1 VDAACEAAGRE
12 PLTFSLMTRCVIGE
26 DRAAVDR
33 RVAALAAFG
42 DEMFDD
48 PQIAIQGTVD
58 EVVDRIHAYAQA
70 GVERLMLR
78 HLLVEDLEMIEL
90 LGREVLPRVS

>member
-1 VDAACEAAGRE
+1 
-12 PLTFSLMTRCVIGE
+12 MTRCVVGE

-33 RVAALAAFG
+33 RLAALG
-42 DEMFDD
+42 DEMFAD

-58 EVVDRIHAYAQA
+58 EVVDRINAYAEA

>member
-1 VDAACEAAGRE
+1 VSQFLGSRTGVRSSGGVVGA
-12 PLTFSLMTRCVIGE
+12 

-33 RVAALAAFG
+33 RVAALAALG
-42 DEMFDD
+42 DDMFAD

-58 EVVDRIHAYAQA
+58 EVVDRINAYAEA
-70 GVERLMLR
+70 GVERVMLR
-78 HLLVEDLEMIEL
+78 HLLVDDLEMIEL